1 MTPSPMRPARIG
13 RLALTGVGLAA
24 IVAGC
29 FGEAPGS
36 QVWGLNESDRDVV
49 VASPLHGGSSVLPAR
64 TWSMMFNSYSDPD
77 RQILV
82 YDEDCR
88 LLATLPLTTSSA
100 TVRIDPA
107 REPELVEG
115 TLDIPVGVTRDPLDP
130 GETFEPRS
138 CS

>member
-1 MTPSPMRPARIG
+1 MQVT
-13 RLALTGVGLAA
+13 LAGVALVA

-29 FGEAPGS
+29 MSEAAGS

-49 VASPLHGGSSVLPAR
+49 VASSVHGGSLIVPAR
-64 TWSMMFNSYSDPD
+64 SWSKIFDAYRDPGGD
-77 RQILV
+77 ILV

-88 LLATLPLTTSSA
+88 RVATLPLTTPLA

-107 REPELVEG
+107 GEAELVGEIVS
-115 TLDIPVGVTRDPLDP
+115 IPTGVVRDPVAA
-130 GETFEPRS
+130 GQTFEPKD

>member
-1 MTPSPMRPARIG
+1 MTSRATRPPRMC

-49 VASPLHGGSSVLPAR
+49 VASPLHSGSSILPAR

-77 RQILV
+77 REILV
-82 YDEDCR
+82 YDADCK
-88 LLATLPLTTSSA
+88 LLATLPLRTSSA

-107 REPELVEG
+107 GEPELVEG
-115 TLDIPVGVTRDPLDP
+115 TMDIPAGVTRDPLDT
-130 GETFEPRS
+130 GQTFEPKS
-138 CS
+138 CP